1 MIKGKK
7 LEVIFL
13 AKDHGKEKIQES
25 RLEQEVQVQSINFEE
40 KVDDVMTVAEDSKDI
55 VEVMEEKTKKKS
67 SFKKKKEEI
76 NTL

>member
-1 MIKGKK
+1 MSNRR
-7 LEVIFL
+7 VIL
-13 AKDHGKEKIQES
+13 RSLVIEEKIQES
-25 RLEQEVQVQSINFEE
+25 KLEQEVQVQSINFEE
-40 KVDDVMTVAEDSKDI
+40 RVDDVMTVAEDPESI

>member
-1 MIKGKK
+1 MSNRR
-7 LEVIFL
+7 VILRSL
-13 AKDHGKEKIQES
+13 AIEEKIQES

-40 KVDDVMTVAEDSKDI
+40 RVDDVMTVAEDPESI

>member
-1 MIKGKK
+1 MSNRR
-7 LEVIFL
+7 VILRSL
-13 AKDHGKEKIQES
+13 AIEEKIQES
-25 RLEQEVQVQSINFEE
+25 KLEQEVQVQSINFEE
-40 KVDDVMTVAEDSKDI
+40 RVDDVMTVAEDPESI

>member
-1 MIKGKK
+1 MSNRR
-7 LEVIFL
+7 VILRSL
-13 AKDHGKEKIQES
+13 AIEEKIQES
-25 RLEQEVQVQSINFEE
+25 KLEQEVQVQSINFEE
-40 KVDDVMTVAEDSKDI
+40 RGDDVMTVAEDPESI

>member
-1 MIKGKK
+1 MSNRR
-7 LEVIFL
+7 VILRSL
-13 AKDHGKEKIQES
+13 AIEEKIQES

-40 KVDDVMTVAEDSKDI
+40 KVDDVVTVAEDSKDI